1 MSLEFDYPRDFK
13 GIFIPKEIWL
23 DDDLSA
29 IDKIILAEIYSLDV
43 EDGDGCHLMMQDKL
57 QLAVHGLYRRI

>member
-23 DDDLSA
+23 DDNLSA
-29 IDKIILAEIYSLDV
+29 IDKIILSE
-43 EDGDGCHLMMQDKL
+43 M
-57 QLAVHGLYRRI
+57 